1 MKEKISQPSCSLKIE
16 KIFFMEEL
24 RYLVVYMGPEAQT
37 DIKLNDELCYIY
49 ELMKDKEK
57 KGYCPKK
64 LIKKL
69 R

>member
-1 MKEKISQPSCSLKIE
+1 
-16 KIFFMEEL
+16 MEEL
-24 RYLVVYMGPEAQT
+24 RYLAVYMGPEAQT
-37 DIKLNDELCYIY
+37 DMTLNDELSYIY

-57 KGYCPKK
+57 KGYIPKK